1 MRLKVKYRNEYKILE
16 FDTDKVRAIDILKS
30 LGLSR
35 DFAFVVK
42 NGEIVWENEII
53 DENDDIKVVNAISGG
68 AV

>member
-16 FDTDKVRAIDILKS
+16 FDADKVRAIDVLKS

-42 NGEIVWENEII
+42 NGEIVWENEILN
-53 DENDDIKVVNAISGG
+53 EKDDIKVVNAISGG